1 MLNDLLRRVSARY
14 RGGIATRT
22 ALLVVVFSCGIGLLF
37 ATAAAVFAHRHET
50 NRLNAQVEQ
59 LAATVENTV
68 SVACYVGDK
77 ALAHEVA
84 LGLLK
89 NQAVAAVKISSVTEI
104 LETAAREQVATEHS
118 HAVVRQIISPFDTHE
133 IVGELV
139 LIPAAGEI
147 RSQAFAISGFSAFAL
162 FLQTAA
168 LAAVV
173 AMVVLRSIVRPITDM
188 SDELHRMQ
196 METGQHLR
204 IPVGDEENEIGRLAR
219 DTNSLISRFVSLLAS
234 ERHQRQERERSE
246 LQLRSIFDNAECG
259 IFVID
264 SNARLISWNP
274 ASARELGFS
283 PVRSAQAEPL
293 HLDTL
298 LVPHSAKIRSL
309 LARSRDSKSAMSED
323 LEVKRDGAGSKW
335 LNVFLQPID
344 ENRFQGMAQDITSR
358 KRAEADALALAERD
372 SLTGLLNRRGM
383 EQVLKKILAESAAGR
398 TGTVTLML
406 MDLDWFKEVN
416 DTHGHDAGDHV
427 LRTIALRLQSSV
439 RPSDMVARLGGDEFV
454 LATTLD
460 DVPAINTL
468 VARIIERV
476 AEPIAL
482 ANGARANV
490 GASIGVATFD
500 SKRMNV
506 RSLLSAADAAMYDAK
521 QSGRS
526 RYTWASATNTQRLS
540 EPNQVA

>member
-1 MLNDLLRRVSARY
+1 MTEYLSRLNSRY
-14 RGGIATRT
+14 RSGVATRT
-22 ALLVVVFSCGIGLLF
+22 AVLVVMFSCGIGLLF
-37 ATAAAVFAHRHET
+37 ATAAAIFAHRHET

-59 LAATVENTV
+59 LASTVENTV

-89 NQAVAAVKISSVTEI
+89 NQAVAAVKISSVTNV
-104 LETAAREQVATEHS
+104 LDNTVRESASVGSTRG
-118 HAVVRQIISPFDTHE
+118 VVRQILSPFDSHE
-133 IVGELV
+133 IVGELI
-139 LIPAAGEI
+139 LIPARDEI
-147 RSQAFAISGFSAFAL
+147 RSQAFAISGFSALTL

-173 AMVVLRSIVRPITDM
+173 AMVVLRSIVRPIADM
-188 SDELHRMQ
+188 SNELHRMQ
-196 METGQHLR
+196 IETGQHLR
-204 IPVGDEENEIGRLAR
+204 IPRGDERNEIGRLAR

-264 SNARLISWNP
+264 SNAQLISWNP

-293 HLDTL
+293 KLDTL
-298 LVPHSAKIRSL
+298 LAPHSAKIRSL
-309 LARSRDSKSAMSED
+309 LARSRESKSAMSED
-323 LEVKRDGAGSKW
+323 LEVKRDGASSKW

-406 MDLDWFKEVN
+406 MDLDWFKQVN

-427 LRTIALRLQSSV
+427 LRTIALRVQSSV

-468 VARIIERV
+468 IARIIERV

-482 ANGARANV
+482 SNGARANV

-500 SKRMNV
+500 PKRMNV
-506 RSLLSAADAAMYDAK
+506 RSLLGAADAAMYEAK
-521 QSGRS
+521 QAGRS
-526 RYTWASATNTQRLS
+526 RYAWASAANSQRRS

>member
-1 MLNDLLRRVSARY
+1 
-14 RGGIATRT
+14 
-22 ALLVVVFSCGIGLLF
+22 LVVVISCAIGLLF
-37 ATAAAVFAHRHET
+37 ATATAVFAHRHET
-50 NRLNAQVEQ
+50 NRLHAQVEQ
-59 LAATVENTV
+59 LASTVENTV

-89 NQAVAAVKISSVTEI
+89 NHAVAAVKISSLTDVLDST
-104 LETAAREQVATEHS
+104 ARERASPESSRPVI
-118 HAVVRQIISPFDTHE
+118 RKMISPFDSHE

-139 LIPAAGEI
+139 LIPARDEI
-147 RSQAFAISGFSAFAL
+147 RSQAFAISGFSALVL

-196 METGQHLR
+196 IETGQHLR
-204 IPVGDEENEIGRLAR
+204 IPLGDEQNEIGRLAR
-219 DTNSLISRFVSLLAS
+219 DTNSLISRFVKLLAS
-234 ERHQRQERERSE
+234 ERHQRHERELSE

-264 SNARLISWNP
+264 LSGQLISWNP

-283 PVRSAQAEPL
+283 PVRPANAEPL
-293 HLDTL
+293 KLDAL
-298 LVPHSAKIRSL
+298 LAPHSARVRLL
-309 LARSRDSKSAMSED
+309 LARCRESKSAMSED

-344 ENRFQGMAQDITSR
+344 ENRFQGMAQDITNR
-358 KRAEADALALAERD
+358 KRVEAEALALAERD

-383 EQVLKKILAESAAGR
+383 EQVLKKILSENMAGR
-398 TGTVTLML
+398 AGTVTLML

-416 DTHGHDAGDHV
+416 DKHGHEAGDHV
-427 LRTIALRLQSSV
+427 LRTIALRVQSSV

-468 VARIIERV
+468 ISRIIERV

-482 ANGARANV
+482 ANGERARV

-500 SKRMNV
+500 PKRMNV

-526 RYTWASATNTQRLS
+526 RYAWASVTNTQRFS